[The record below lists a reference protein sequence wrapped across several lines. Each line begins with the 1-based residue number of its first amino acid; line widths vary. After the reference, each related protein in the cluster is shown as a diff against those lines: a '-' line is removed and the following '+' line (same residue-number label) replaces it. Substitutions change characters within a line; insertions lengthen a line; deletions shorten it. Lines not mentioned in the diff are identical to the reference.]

1 MFEASLQRMR
11 LEVDLERRECV
22 RALLSSELVPEA
34 GLGAGHRELGMH
46 EALTIVW
53 FDLITAAHVKTHA
66 LGNWA
71 VAAGGGRLAAATV
84 FYNYA
89 GFTAFPRITRLLH
102 ALGVLPAHYAELR
115 RVFER
120 GTAQGALYCSHETE
134 KSEHGA
140 VRQHRKMAHDLR
152 AHSRHVAFVA
162 RLRPTL
168 MRPVC
173 CTPWTTP
180 QQLLADP
187 LWLEAGHEEWGRMAV
202 LGQLVR

>member
-11 LEVDLERRECV
+11 LEVDLERREGV
-22 RALLSSELVPEA
+22 RALLSAELVPEA
-34 GLGAGHRELGMH
+34 GLGAGAGHRELGMH

-102 ALGVLPAHYAELR
+102 ALGVLPTHYAELR

-134 KSEHGA
+134 
-140 VRQHRKMAHDLR
+140 
-152 AHSRHVAFVA
+152 
-162 RLRPTL
+162 
-168 MRPVC
+168 
-173 CTPWTTP
+173 
-180 QQLLADP
+180 
-187 LWLEAGHEEWGRMAV
+187 
-202 LGQLVR
+202 